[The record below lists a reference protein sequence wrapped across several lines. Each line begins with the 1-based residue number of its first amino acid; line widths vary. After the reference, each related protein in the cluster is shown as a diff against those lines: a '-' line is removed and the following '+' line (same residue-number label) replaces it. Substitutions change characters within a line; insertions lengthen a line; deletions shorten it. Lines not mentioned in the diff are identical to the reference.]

1 MTGMG
6 SWPGGVVD
14 LHELLH
20 GGATRPIAHGTQG
33 CTYASRTTYA
43 HRQADTWASC
53 RVQGPD
59 TAIASSST
67 HQLFIHSFMFFPVQ
81 FRSSDC
87 VERMYVDPINGLVQL
102 AYRKGAVY
110 EYSHVSRK
118 AIINLLMNPNM
129 SLGLWVN
136 DNLLSYNSKSA
147 IYGDCITL
155 RCLDSKNLPI
165 AAWGTAWCRGSNPH
179 SCLGRSPFIVS
190 LS

>member
-1 MTGMG
+1 MAE
-6 SWPGGVVD
+6 P
-14 LHELLH
+14 HAQLLM
-20 GGATRPIAHGTQG
+20 
-33 CTYASRTTYA
+33 A
-43 HRQADTWASC
+43 HRDVPMRPALHMHIGRQIRERPVGCKVPTLPL
-53 RVQGPD
+53 R
-59 TAIASSST
+59 
-67 HQLFIHSFMFFPVQ
+67 HQVRINCLSISFMFFPVQ

-87 VERMYVDPINGLVQL
+87 VERMYVDPFNGLVQL

-165 AAWGTAWCRGSNPH
+165 AA
-179 SCLGRSPFIVS
+179 
-190 LS
+190 